1 MNIRA
6 KLLIGF
12 LSVAILAAL
21 VGYWQF
27 RQLEKVARPL
37 ENDVISSIKNFQ
49 RISQTDALIARIS
62 HLGDIVTQS
71 VQNFAFTGNV
81 RGQQRYFA
89 HQSEL
94 DQKIADINRNPDA
107 ENGPLFRRLAAAW
120 AVLRELETAA
130 IEEVARETS
139 TEAVDILESEA
150 YWSQKRI
157 FQSELQSYFL
167 NHGIGEKSII
177 SIRLSAD
184 NARQVLRESTIQIV
198 VFIGII
204 VLVSVVVGASITRSI
219 TQPLSRLI
227 QHTNELGRD
236 GLNRDIEI
244 SLNRPELPGRRFLAA
259 KFPKL
264 WNDELGDLATSFNR
278 MTT

>member
-1 MNIRA
+1 MSVIDGGKIALNIRA

-49 RISQTDALIARIS
+49 RISQTDALMARIS

-107 ENGPLFRRLAAAW
+107 ENGPLFRRLAAA
-120 AVLRELETAA
+120 
-130 IEEVARETS
+130 
-139 TEAVDILESEA
+139 
-150 YWSQKRI
+150 
-157 FQSELQSYFL
+157 
-167 NHGIGEKSII
+167 
-177 SIRLSAD
+177 
-184 NARQVLRESTIQIV
+184 
-198 VFIGII
+198 
-204 VLVSVVVGASITRSI
+204 
-219 TQPLSRLI
+219 
-227 QHTNELGRD
+227 
-236 GLNRDIEI
+236 
-244 SLNRPELPGRRFLAA
+244 
-259 KFPKL
+259 
-264 WNDELGDLATSFNR
+264 
-278 MTT
+278 